1 MATALFVLV
10 SLSWKNRTGEAVFVK
25 AMKNLWN
32 RLHRPTQQSAQCDDC
47 HAKDCEQQERLH
59 DLATRVHNLVWEVYK
74 TENPD
79 AFDKLKKQGGA

>member
-32 RLHRPTQQSAQCDDC
+32 RLHRPTQHSAHCD
-47 HAKDCEQQERLH
+47 AKDCEYRDKLH
-59 DLATRVHNLVWEVYK
+59 DLSTRLHVLEWEAWKV
-74 TENPD
+74 ENPE
-79 AFDKLKKQGGA
+79 AFGKKRGEA